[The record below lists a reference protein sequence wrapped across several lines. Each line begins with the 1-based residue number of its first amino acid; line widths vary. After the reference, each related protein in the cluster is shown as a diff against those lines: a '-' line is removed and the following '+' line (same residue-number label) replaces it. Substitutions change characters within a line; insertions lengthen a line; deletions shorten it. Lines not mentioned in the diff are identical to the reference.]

1 MSRDA
6 EDAAPYAFRAPLA
19 VCLDVRH
26 PQAYL
31 ALAPVQSLAAELGIA
46 VEWLPFPVRPPQGPP
61 PVTAGDDRGTRHRR
75 ARALFQARDVA
86 VHAGLQGL
94 TIEQPFRTGD
104 ATAASLGHPWLRDR
118 APEVVPAY
126 LARLFE
132 RFWRGSLDAA
142 SSGAIA
148 GLLSELGQPAAEYER
163 FAGGAGPAELESLRA
178 ALVAAGVF
186 TVPSLVAAGEVFVGR
201 AHLPMVRWLLT
212 DRAGPP
218 PI

>member
-1 MSRDA
+1 MSGDA
-6 EDAAPYAFRAPLA
+6 AEVAPYAFRTPLA

-46 VEWLPFPVRPPQGPP
+46 VEWLPFPARPPQGPP
-61 PVTAGDDRGTRHRR
+61 PATAGADRGTRHRR
-75 ARALFQARDVA
+75 ARAVFQARDVA
-86 VHAGLQGL
+86 VHAELQGL
-94 TIEQPFRTGD
+94 TIDQPFRTGD
-104 ATAASLGHPWLRDR
+104 AAAASLGHLWLRDR
-118 APEVVPAY
+118 APELVPAY

-132 RFWRGSLDAA
+132 RFWRSSLDAA
-142 SSGAIA
+142 STGAIA
-148 GLLSELGQPAAEYER
+148 GLVSELGQPAGDYEQ
-163 FAGGAGPAELESLRA
+163 FAGGPGPAELERLRA

-212 DRAGPP
+212 DRTGPP